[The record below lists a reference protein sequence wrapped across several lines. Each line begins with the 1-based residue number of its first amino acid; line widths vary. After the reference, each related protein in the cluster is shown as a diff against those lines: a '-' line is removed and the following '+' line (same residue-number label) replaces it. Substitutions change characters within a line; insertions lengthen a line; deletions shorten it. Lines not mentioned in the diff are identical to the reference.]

1 MFDIFNYLFGVNN
14 RCRVVCGV
22 SLPGFLVEGFSMSGR
37 LVFLT
42 LWSLIDEGVGIVWGL
57 ENFPN
62 INRCEVVEGAGIVGG
77 GGGEGLENFRNIN
90 SRGRGIF
97 QNFQNF
103 PSCIFQPVHPKQV
116 SPRLTDFSYHLA
128 RIF

>member
-1 MFDIFNYLFGVNN
+1 MFDVFNYLFGVNN
-14 RCRVVCGV
+14 RCRVECGDF
-22 SLPGFLVEGFSMSGR
+22 LPGFLVEGLSMSGR

-57 ENFPN
+57 EIFPN
-62 INRCEVVEGAGIVGG
+62 INRCGRGEGG
-77 GGGEGLENFRNIN
+77 GVQLENFRNIN
-90 SRGRGIF
+90 NRGRGIF

-103 PSCIFQPVHPKQV
+103 LSCIFQPVHPKQV
-116 SPRLTDFSYHLA
+116 SPRLTNFSYHFA